1 MDIAAVI
8 SANLRDWM
16 AASPGLDTLQKV
28 EAKSGVGFGTIR
40 RAKNGD
46 GNITVEKLDMIA
58 AVFGRTAA
66 DLVTP
71 QPAQLPQ
78 PTTGKYAEHAP
89 SLADH
94 KTNDSA
100 ALDTYQ
106 NQVVEAHAKA
116 LAQQASEVAGL
127 WMDLQAEQRQALLEQ
142 LRRDAGNERAK
153 DLPTTPAP
161 QRRPGRP
168 SKIQAAKPD
177 YPASSG

>member
-116 LAQQASEVAGL
+116 IAQQASEVAGL

-153 DLPTTPAP
+153 DLPTSPAT
-161 QRRPGRP
+161 PGRR
-168 SKIQAAKPD
+168 AACT
-177 YPASSG
+177 